1 MNKELIK
8 IKEKVDTYKE
18 TYKKVDFVLELMD
31 SFDLNKK
38 DIRFL
43 IPDIKMFD
51 DIVFKP
57 HPLSDIPN
65 MRDAIIGVLEFDNG
79 YFASVVGGG
88 TGLYGDGVTTFEI
101 GFEDLD
107 ENNSPTGKIDVI
119 GWLSKGEITDE
130 MIRIQALPPKTDQ

>member
-31 SFDLNKK
+31 SFDINKK

-57 HPLSDIPN
+57 HPLSDVPN

-101 GFEDLD
+101 GFEDL
-107 ENNSPTGKIDVI
+107 ETGNIDVI

-130 MIRIQALPPKTDQ
+130 MIRIQALPPKLDQ

>member
-1 MNKELIK
+1 MNNQLIK
-8 IKEKVDTYKE
+8 IKEKVDKYKK
-18 TYKKVDFVLELMD
+18 TYKKLDFVLELID

-38 DIRFL
+38 DIKFL
-43 IPDIKMFD
+43 VPEIKMFD

-57 HPLSDIPN
+57 HHLSVVPGN
-65 MRDAIIGVLEFDNG
+65 EDAIMGVLDFDNG

-88 TGLYGDGVTTFEI
+88 TGLYGDGVVTFEI
-101 GFEDLD
+101 GFEDL
-107 ENNSPTGKIDVI
+107 ETGNIDVI

>member
-57 HPLSDIPN
+57 HPLSDVPA
-65 MRDAIIGVLEFDNG
+65 MGDAIIGVLEFDNG
-79 YFASVVGGG
+79 YFAYGVGGG
-88 TGLYGDGVTTFEI
+88 TGL
-101 GFEDLD
+101 
-107 ENNSPTGKIDVI
+107 
-119 GWLSKGEITDE
+119 
-130 MIRIQALPPKTDQ
+130 

>member
-8 IKEKVDTYKE
+8 IKEKVDIYKE

-31 SFDLNKK
+31 SFNLNKK

-43 IPDIKMFD
+43 IPNIKMFD

-57 HPLSDIPN
+57 HPLSDVPA
-65 MRDAIIGVLEFDNG
+65 MGDAIIGVLEFDNG

-101 GFEDLD
+101 GFEDL
-107 ENNSPTGKIDVI
+107 ETGNIDVI

-130 MIRIQALPPKTDQ
+130 MIRIQALPPKLDQ